1 MQGRERV
8 VVLVMGLV
16 VAVVVVGAWRLG
28 VVGGDTGAD
37 ADADAD
43 GPGSPPAE
51 GPVRPVL
58 ASAHYDPGDC
68 VTWDVEGF
76 GETGTDVVPCTAG
89 HRIQITEEVPVA
101 NEGHFPTAEEWGF
114 LVQAQCGPAAERF
127 LDVPLDPYGRFYPDV
142 IHPLERGWSVGENT
156 MWCGIGWAGPR
167 DGTDDE
173 LFTEDARGAD
183 QAYHYPA
190 GSCVATPD
198 GASPV
203 LVPCA
208 EPHHME
214 IVGEIDLSER
224 PEAPVG
230 AQERALFDD
239 CAAQARTYLGAD
251 PVAPW
256 QSGKEVMTPESWA
269 AGSRVVHCF
278 LGQWDAD
285 DRLVEV
291 TASAKA

>member
-1 MQGRERV
+1 MGSWRMQGRERV

-37 ADADAD
+37 ADAD

-58 ASAHYDPGDC
+58 AAAHYDPGDC

-89 HRIQITEEVPVA
+89 HRIQITEEVRVA

-114 LVQAQCGPAAERF
+114 LVQAQCGPAAERV
-127 LDVPLDPYGRFYPDV
+127 LGVPLDPYGRFYPDV

-167 DGTDDE
+167 DGTDD
-173 LFTEDARGAD
+173 
-183 QAYHYPA
+183 
-190 GSCVATPD
+190 
-198 GASPV
+198 
-203 LVPCA
+203 
-208 EPHHME
+208 
-214 IVGEIDLSER
+214 
-224 PEAPVG
+224 
-230 AQERALFDD
+230 
-239 CAAQARTYLGAD
+239 
-251 PVAPW
+251 
-256 QSGKEVMTPESWA
+256 
-269 AGSRVVHCF
+269 
-278 LGQWDAD
+278 
-285 DRLVEV
+285 
-291 TASAKA
+291 